1 MELKIV
7 GIRDFANAAGDVPTV
22 RRDLRDRVIFYSGE
36 ISLISESE
44 SLSGQPRLSE
54 SRKFFFDI
62 FQI

>member
-1 MELKIV
+1 MITDFGSHGGVENV

-22 RRDLRDRVIFYSGE
+22 RRDLRARVKFYSGE

-54 SRKFFFDI
+54 SR
-62 FQI
+62 